1 MVSSFRALVAG
12 ALFVTGA
19 SAASDWF
26 VQSQVRTLYV
36 TRSDPLV
43 EPGQNGPHVH
53 TVVGG
58 SKFDPDCTTQECLQQ
73 SKCSSSMIQADKQVY
88 SPSAYW
94 SPAVYYQH
102 ANKSLSAI
110 KSQTR
115 IYYFF
120 KAMNGSIP
128 VKPFPKGLRMLA
140 GPPSDRRPA
149 TNPPRGELSYD
160 QRQAMDPRVA
170 AIMWG
175 CAAGAVQGQGNG
187 GSMPGQRPYLPND
200 AQAGCGVLNAG
211 LFFPSCNDGRLD
223 SPDHFDHMRYPL
235 DGSNGYN
242 CPASHPI
249 KFPTMFMEH
258 FYFPDESQPYR
269 GPNQD
274 NWILSNGDPT
284 GL

>member
-43 EPGQNGPHVH
+43 EPGQNGPHIH

-73 SKCSSSMIQADKQVY
+73 SKCSSSMIQADK
-88 SPSAYW
+88 SAYW
-94 SPAVYYQH
+94 SPAVLYQH
-102 ANKSLSAI
+102 ANKTFSAI

-120 KAMNGSIP
+120 KPEGGKKA
-128 VKPFPKGLRMLA
+128 VVPFPKGLRMLA
-140 GPPSDRRPA
+140 GPPSDKRPA

-160 QRQAMDPRVA
+160 QRQAMDPR
-170 AIMWG
+170 
-175 CAAGAVQGQGNG
+175 
-187 GSMPGQRPYLPND
+187 
-200 AQAGCGVLNAG
+200 
-211 LFFPSCNDGRLD
+211 
-223 SPDHFDHMRYPL
+223 
-235 DGSNGYN
+235 
-242 CPASHPI
+242 
-249 KFPTMFMEH
+249 
-258 FYFPDESQPYR
+258 
-269 GPNQD
+269 
-274 NWILSNGDPT
+274 
-284 GL
+284 